1 VNPSRTTQCTRILE
15 LLIAARGEWVPLP
28 TIANQAKQYNARI
41 HSLRG
46 QGYRIANRTKLVNG
60 AKHSWY
66 RLEPKTP
73 SGTGPQEQVP
83 AALTV
88 AHSFP
93 EFGSL
98 KPERRHPD

>member
-1 VNPSRTTQCTRILE
+1 VTSSRGTQCTRILD

-46 QGYRIANRTKLVNG
+46 QGYRIANRTKLVDG

-66 RLEPKTP
+66 RLEPP
-73 SGTGPQEQVP
+73 SASWPSSEARK
-83 AALTV
+83 AAQPPLNT
-88 AHSFP
+88 FP

-98 KPERRHPD
+98 ARESYGVD